1 MTNMTDLPP
10 EVLQVVFSCLPLQTL
25 LTTCTRVCSQWRDI
39 ISQNKFLQW
48 RKLYYRYKAD
58 SELTFQDVTDEA
70 QPRPLEL
77 DHPALLLRDLKTKL
91 GENSAVLSCDM
102 ALLLSF
108 SQEMFRTEKRSSLFN
123 SISLHP
129 QYSVAVE
136 SLSSAGS
143 PSSPV
148 VVTSW
153 LILTSSDVWAIRT
166 IVRLLLSSHSE
177 ATTADIT
184 EYLYMLAALLL
195 YYERVQD
202 LPPRFH
208 YIVFHALYFLEND
221 WAVTPEK
228 DSTPASVGAKK
239 ASGQQSLMAFGFN
252 KTVPSKLPTAEQLR
266 IIQHPFSKERRD
278 LIKIVAFAGTG
289 KTTTLVRLTENHP
302 NLRFLVVVY
311 NKSVRIK
318 AEEQFPRY
326 SSSTLLNIF

>member
-1 MTNMTDLPP
+1 MKDMSGLPP

-39 ISQNKFLQW
+39 ISQTKFLQW

-58 SELTFQDVTDEA
+58 SELTFQDVVDED

-77 DHPALLLRDLKTKL
+77 DHPALLLRDLKTKM
-91 GENSAVLSCDM
+91 GENTAVLSCDM

-108 SQEMFRTEKRSSLFN
+108 SQEMYRTEKRSNMFS
-123 SISLHP
+123 SITSHP
-129 QYSVAVE
+129 QYSLAVE
-136 SLSSAGS
+136 TLTSAGS

-148 VVTSW
+148 VVTTW
-153 LILTSSDVWAIRT
+153 LTLTSSDVWSLRT
-166 IVRLLLSSHSE
+166 IVRILLSSQSE

-195 YYERVQD
+195 YYERVQN
-202 LPPRFH
+202 LPSRFH

-221 WAVTPEK
+221 WAVTPVK
-228 DSTPASVGAKK
+228 DSTPAAVSGKK
-239 ASGQQSLMAFGFN
+239 NAGQQSLMAFGFN

-266 IIQHPFSKERRD
+266 IIQHPFSKERKD

-302 NLRFLVVVY
+302 NLRFLLVVY
-311 NKSVRIK
+311 NKSVRIQ
-318 AEEQFPRY
+318 AEQLFPR
-326 SSSTLLNIF
+326 